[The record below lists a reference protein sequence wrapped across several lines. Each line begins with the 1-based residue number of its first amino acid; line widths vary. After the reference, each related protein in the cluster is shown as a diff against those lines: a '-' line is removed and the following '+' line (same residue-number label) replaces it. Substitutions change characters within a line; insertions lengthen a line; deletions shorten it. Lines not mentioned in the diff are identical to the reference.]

1 MLLHLEA
8 LTLRLQ
14 RLELVLQRHEVFL
27 EFINHFFSDFAEE
40 LALLSRYRSLDLHLA
55 KFFLQ

>member
-40 LALLSRYRSLDLHLA
+40 LALLS
-55 KFFLQ
+55 